1 MDATATNFLSV
12 YNKMVMNNNMPIN
25 NMPLNNIQVNNMQ
38 IDNIPMNNMPMNN
51 MQLNNNQMDN
61 MAMNNMQMNNNLIN
75 NNQMNI
81 NQINN
86 MQLNNDQINNQPNLI
101 EFYQNQIN
109 QLEEII
115 KQKNIEI
122 ENLKDILNRNGLNY
136 QNQNFMNLN
145 PMEVIENSKEEK
157 SKEKEIIINVLGGN
171 GNRQYK
177 CFENDYTYKLFE
189 KIYPNSN
196 WNLIKFTYN
205 GKKLHPFLTIKGN
218 GIKDGSYIE
227 KKGVKSIIFNKYK
240 EPMCINIDE
249 DYPIIKAIKYYL
261 FRIGEG
267 DCLNNFKFL
276 YNTHT
281 LNLDDKIPIIN
292 LMGFDNSPTITV
304 MKVKFK

>member
-1 MDATATNFLSV
+1 
-12 YNKMVMNNNMPIN
+12 MNIN
-25 NMPLNNIQVNNMQ
+25 Q
-38 IDNIPMNNMPMNN
+38 INN

-61 MAMNNMQMNNNLIN
+61 MPMNNIQMNNNQINNNQMDNMPLNNIQMNNNLIN

-86 MQLNNDQINNQPNLI
+86 MQLNNEQINNQPNLI

-122 ENLKDILNRNGLNY
+122 EYLKDILNRNDINY
-136 QNQNFMNLN
+136 QNQNFMNMN
-145 PMEVIENSKEEK
+145 PMQIIENSKQERAK
-157 SKEKEIIINVLGGN
+157 GKEIIINILDDCE
-171 GNRQYK
+171 NRQYK

-205 GKKLHPFLTIKGN
+205 GKKLHPFLSIKEN

-227 KKGVKSIIFNKYK
+227 NKEMKSIIFKEYK
-240 EPMCINIDE
+240 GSMSITIDV
-249 DYPIIKAIKYYL
+249 DHPIKKVIKYYL
-261 FRIGEG
+261 LRIGEE
-267 DCLNNFKFL
+267 DRFNDFKFV
-276 YNTHT
+276 YNAHA
-281 LNLDDKIPIIN
+281 LNLDDKTPIKEFI
-292 LMGFDNSPTITV
+292 GFNQNPVFITV
-304 MKVKFK
+304 VKRNFKSN